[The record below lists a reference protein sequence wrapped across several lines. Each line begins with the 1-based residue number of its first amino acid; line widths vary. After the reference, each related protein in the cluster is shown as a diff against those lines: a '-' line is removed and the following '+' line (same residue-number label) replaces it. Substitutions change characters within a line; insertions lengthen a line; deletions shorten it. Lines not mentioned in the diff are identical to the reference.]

1 MKTVDINILAKEN
14 MTVSNIDFP
23 KETIVINKQLVNR
36 NKMTSYYIGAQATHS
51 IGNLSGVCDKNIYI
65 APKLDSDYTIIDYV
79 SIFIS
84 LYQFFWNR
92 PEYMNYLVELRKSYG
107 VDIKS
112 QTWLRVP
119 EKCHLRELVAAHF
132 SLDLCRLKS
141 HDNEHISFNPENF
154 NIVNMAVNN
163 ANCILSESHHSN
175 LTDNLNINNIAIE
188 EFSNQITVSND
199 VTNLIELANVLNKI
213 CSQKDELIVPPFF
226 IDMSKLFE
234 LYVLMLLL
242 KGNPEAKILYQFECT
257 NKAHRPDFLMAADSE
272 KFVLDAKYKA
282 KYDIMLA
289 SGNAKEDVKNVAIY
303 GICKEVRKVLGLNAT
318 SQGLM
323 QPMGIFIFPDKEGRA
338 DLHGPLSGICS
349 ADSRPEGYEGIY
361 TIKVKLP
368 VLNVSSS
375 NEYPNSNMNCSS
387 KKKGIHINAYEP
399 WTDNEK
405 QQLINECNQKMSIKN
420 IANTHGRTR
429 GAIKSAIRKV
439 LMNQCGMSNDDADRI
454 IKELTG
460 NNKYS
465 TFNFQKQ

>member
-1 MKTVDINILAKEN
+1 
-14 MTVSNIDFP
+14 
-23 KETIVINKQLVNR
+23 
-36 NKMTSYYIGAQATHS
+36 
-51 IGNLSGVCDKNIYI
+51 
-65 APKLDSDYTIIDYV
+65 
-79 SIFIS
+79 
-84 LYQFFWNR
+84 
-92 PEYMNYLVELRKSYG
+92 
-107 VDIKS
+107 
-112 QTWLRVP
+112 
-119 EKCHLRELVAAHF
+119 
-132 SLDLCRLKS
+132 
-141 HDNEHISFNPENF
+141 
-154 NIVNMAVNN
+154 
-163 ANCILSESHHSN
+163 
-175 LTDNLNINNIAIE
+175 
-188 EFSNQITVSND
+188 
-199 VTNLIELANVLNKI
+199 
-213 CSQKDELIVPPFF
+213 
-226 IDMSKLFE
+226 
-234 LYVLMLLL
+234 
-242 KGNPEAKILYQFECT
+242 
-257 NKAHRPDFLMAADSE
+257 
-272 KFVLDAKYKA
+272 
-282 KYDIMLA
+282 MLA